1 MTLTLPSWV
10 DEEWVAPDAHAT
22 DDDRMASTIQLA
34 ALNVRHGT
42 GGPFA
47 ALIINE
53 KGATVGIGMN
63 LVTSQHCSILHGEM
77 VAIITASQR
86 LGTWNLAE
94 HGPCTMYSTAEP
106 CAMCMGAIPWSG
118 VSRVVIAASDE
129 DVRAIGFDE
138 GAKPERWQAAYARR
152 GIAVTEGVLR
162 EEAVLVLRSYVQS
175 GGQMYNG
182 TSNSSSTS
190 GEPLP

>member
-10 DEEWVAPDAHAT
+10 DEEWRAPDADAT
-22 DDDRMASTIQLA
+22 DEERMAA
-34 ALNVRHGT
+34 ALRLATLNVQHGT

-53 KGATVGIGMN
+53 KGATVGIGIN
-63 LVTSQHCSILHGEM
+63 LVTSENCSILHGEM
-77 VAIITASQR
+77 VAIITASHR

-94 HGPCTMYSTAEP
+94 CGQSTMYSTAEP

-118 VSRVVIAASDE
+118 VSRVVIAASDD

-138 GAKPERWQAAYARR
+138 GAKPQRWQTAYAKR

-162 EEAVLVLRSYVQS
+162 EQGVALLRDYVRL
-175 GGQMYNG
+175 GGVVYNG
-182 TSNSSSTS
+182 KT
-190 GEPLP
+190 G

>member
-1 MTLTLPSWV
+1 MTLILPSWV
-10 DEEWVAPDAHAT
+10 DEEWEAPNADAT
-22 DDDRMASTIQLA
+22 DEERMASTIQLA
-34 ALNVRHGT
+34 ALNVLHGT

-63 LVTSQHCSILHGEM
+63 LVTSQNCSILHGEM

-94 HGPCTMYSTAEP
+94 HGQCTMYSTAEP

-138 GAKPERWQAAYARR
+138 GAKPERWQAAYALR

-162 EEAVLVLRSYVQS
+162 EEAVAVLRQYAAT
-175 GGQMYNG
+175 GGVRY
-182 TSNSSSTS
+182 
-190 GEPLP
+190 